1 MNTDPGNANS
11 ANTGNM
17 NTNPGNIS
25 IGSIK
30 RQARERLLGHWSEH
44 TSYSILLLMLEILC
58 GMLGSMFTQNT
69 LMSAVFAL
77 GISSILQLLMGLFY
91 AGAKLH
97 FLKSFRSQPSP
108 LGDIV
113 VPFKTHPDRFLIT
126 GFVYLLTAI
135 LLSVP
140 VMLAGYLFPAGGAG
154 LLAFTIACTIVCT
167 LIYLFFRA
175 RWALSTFL
183 LLEDPNLGAIASLR
197 ISAAMMK
204 GHTAGFVKMI
214 LSFIGY
220 GLLSICSFGLGF
232 IWTFP
237 YVLLSISIFYES
249 VRSTTDSS
257 TL

>member
-1 MNTDPGNANS
+1 MNTNSVNTDNMNTD
-11 ANTGNM
+11 
-17 NTNPGNIS
+17 PGNIS

-44 TSYSILLLMLEILC
+44 TSYSILLLLLEILC
-58 GMLGSMFTQNT
+58 GMPGSMFTQNT

-91 AGAKLH
+91 AGTKLH
-97 FLKSFRSQPSP
+97 FLRSFRSQPSP

-135 LLSVP
+135 LLS
-140 VMLAGYLFPAGGAG
+140 GAS
-154 LLAFTIACTIVCT
+154 LLVFTIACSIVCT

>member
-17 NTNPGNIS
+17 NTDPGNIG

-44 TSYSILLLMLEILC
+44 TSYSILLLLLEILC

-97 FLKSFRSQPSP
+97 FLKSFRGQPSP

-113 VPFKTHPDRFLIT
+113 VPDRFLIT

-154 LLAFTIACTIVCT
+154 LPVFTIACSIACT

>member
-1 MNTDPGNANS
+1 MNTNS
-11 ANTGNM
+11 ANTDNM
-17 NTNPGNIS
+17 NADNMNSDPRNIN

-44 TSYSILLLMLEILC
+44 TSYSILLLLLEILC
-58 GMLGSMFTQNT
+58 GMPGSMFTQNT

-97 FLKSFRSQPSP
+97 FLKSFRGQPSP

-154 LLAFTIACTIVCT
+154 LPVFTIACSIACT

-197 ISAAMMK
+197 TSAAMMK
-204 GHTAGFVKMI
+204 GHTADFMKMI

-249 VRSTTDSS
+249 VKCTADSS